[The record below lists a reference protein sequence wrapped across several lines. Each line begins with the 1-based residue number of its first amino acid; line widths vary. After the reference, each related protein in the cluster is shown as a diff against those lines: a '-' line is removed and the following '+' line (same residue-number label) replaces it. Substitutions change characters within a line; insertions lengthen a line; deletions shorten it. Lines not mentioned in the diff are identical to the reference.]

1 MKICAIGLRGIPDVM
16 GGIESHCQQLY
27 PKMVRQGAEVTVL
40 ARSPYVSQK
49 RYECDCYLFDK
60 SKKESKQTVRIGQ
73 KRSNKV
79 KTKSTGPNVIFGSTK
94 KRSAPT

>member
-27 PKMVRQGAEVTVL
+27 PKMVKQGAEVTVL

-49 RYECDCYLFDK
+49 RYE
-60 SKKESKQTVRIGQ
+60 
-73 KRSNKV
+73 
-79 KTKSTGPNVIFGSTK
+79 
-94 KRSAPT
+94 